1 MLGGTSATSNCSTA
15 LIKNRVGRIKSLFR
29 RCAAG
34 ENAVDEEVED
44 LKGGRAENLAYPRPE
59 TCMNRAPRRTL
70 NLCAKSI
77 THIDPSRF

>member
-1 MLGGTSATSNCSTA
+1 MNVAHYHRCPCQLSTSFK
-15 LIKNRVGRIKSLFR
+15 IYVGRHIRYVQLFNGFNKKSCRIDASLFR

-59 TCMNRAPRRTL
+59 TCMNRAP
-70 NLCAKSI
+70 
-77 THIDPSRF
+77 